1 MIKFKEIISPT
12 NEDYVIIIK
21 PIDMNRKRKKEIEID
36 KDMLKNRL
44 TDCIKITK

>member
-12 NEDYVIIIK
+12 NEDYVLVIK
-21 PIDMNRKRKKEIEID
+21 PIETNKKKKKEIAID

-44 TDCIKITK
+44 SDCIKINK